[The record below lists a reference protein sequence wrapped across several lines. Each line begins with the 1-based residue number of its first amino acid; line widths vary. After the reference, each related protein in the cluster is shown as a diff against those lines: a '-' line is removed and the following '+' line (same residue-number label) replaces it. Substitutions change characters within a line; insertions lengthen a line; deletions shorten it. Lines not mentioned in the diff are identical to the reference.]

1 VTITDPDKPEAD
13 FTRAIRQMRNFRKT
27 VAGRKRFWWIFA
39 ILMLAAHAVWAYRS
53 GQIVHFQRGGALL
66 TVFAFV
72 LLFFTRGLPELG
84 GQAIAAIS
92 NLAAGTATAD
102 PELRITGNTIL
113 DTQVATLASR
123 IKTLRNDILRT
134 QILAEAQNVQIALIG
149 GLGTLI
155 WGYGDLL
162 ACLPFLHL
170 NGCPG

>member
-1 VTITDPDKPEAD
+1 VTSTDLNAPEAK
-13 FTRAIRQMRNFRKT
+13 FTQAIRQMRNFRRT
-27 VAGRKRFWWIFA
+27 VAGRKRLWWIFA
-39 ILMLAAHAVWAYRS
+39 ILMLIAHAVWAYWC
-53 GQIVHFQRGGALL
+53 GHIVHFQRGGALL

-92 NLAAGTATAD
+92 DLAAETATAD
-102 PELRITGNTIL
+102 PELSATGNTVFDAQI
-113 DTQVATLASR
+113 TTLASR
-123 IKTLRNDILRT
+123 IRKLRSDILRT
-134 QILAEAQNVQIALIG
+134 QILAEAQNMQIALIG

-170 NGCPG
+170 KGCPG